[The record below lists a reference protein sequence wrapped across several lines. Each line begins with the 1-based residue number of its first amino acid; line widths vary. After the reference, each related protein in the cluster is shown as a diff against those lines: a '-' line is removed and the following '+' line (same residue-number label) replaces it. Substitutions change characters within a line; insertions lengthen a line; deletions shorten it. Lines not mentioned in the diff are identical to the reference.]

1 MLYTNIL
8 FHFVSVLS
16 TGYFTIYSNLF
27 FFPFLAV
34 MQALCTLGK
43 TTSVLQEPNKLPE
56 QSRSLSITNLF

>member
-1 MLYTNIL
+1 
-8 FHFVSVLS
+8 
-16 TGYFTIYSNLF
+16 
-27 FFPFLAV
+27 